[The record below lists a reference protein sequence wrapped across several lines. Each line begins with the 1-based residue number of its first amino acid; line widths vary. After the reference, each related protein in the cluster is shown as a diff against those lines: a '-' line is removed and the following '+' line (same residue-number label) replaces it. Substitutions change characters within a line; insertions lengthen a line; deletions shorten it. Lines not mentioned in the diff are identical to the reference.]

1 MTRHVIGVYETPE
14 ETISAIEG
22 FSAKGYE
29 SASFS
34 VITNRKDTDY
44 LETQTNADIY
54 QATDIKNNN
63 SASFF
68 EKLKD
73 FFTLDD
79 LGLAGNSLNNLDL
92 PKEEVDKYNEELED
106 GKFLLVKSDNTETD
120 NLNREDFSSDSYSAI
135 ADVSNNGNTYS
146 TKEEKIMPIREEELN
161 IDRENVQ
168 TGEIQVSKEV
178 ITEEKKIDVP
188 VKHDEVYVERRPVSD
203 SSGEVSPVND
213 SETIRVPIVEERL
226 EVTKK
231 PVVTEEIVVGKKTVE
246 ENEHISETVKK
257 EEAHFNKEGNVRGA
271 EEDTLRRK

>member
-1 MTRHVIGVYETPE
+1 MARYVIGVYETPE

-22 FSAKGYE
+22 FTDKGHE

-34 VITNRKDTDY
+34 VITDRKDTDY
-44 LETQTNADIY
+44 LETQTNADVY
-54 QATDIKNNN
+54 QATEIKDKE
-63 SASFF
+63 SESFF

-73 FFTLDD
+73 FFTMDD
-79 LGLAGNSLNNLDL
+79 LGLAGNSLNHLDL
-92 PKEEVDKYNEELED
+92 SKEEIDKYNMELEN
-106 GKFLLVKSDNTETD
+106 GKFLLVKSDTTETD
-120 NLNREDFSSDSYSAI
+120 NLYGEDFPPDSHAV
-135 ADVSNNGNTYS
+135 ADVSNNQQNYR

-178 ITEEKKIDVP
+178 VTEEKKIDVP

-203 SSGEVSPVND
+203 SSGKVSPVSD

-231 PVVTEEIVVGKKTVE
+231 PVVTEEIVVGKQTVE
-246 ENEHISETVKK
+246 ENEHISETVRK
-257 EEAHFNKEGNVRGA
+257 EKARFNKEGNVRGA
-271 EEDTLRRK
+271 EEDNLTKK